1 MNNNIKEP
9 IGKYISQIYRKGRA
23 FISKGLTQYDMGY
36 GQMLFLLQL
45 YNQDGISQEELTEK
59 LNIDKGTT
67 ARSIKKLE
75 KEGFIIRL
83 KDEHD
88 KRAYKI
94 YLTDKSK
101 EKKDDIC
108 NVLQEWESILTEN
121 ITEEERHTLI
131 NILKKICLNKNKK
144 IGGLNE

>member
-94 YLTDKSK
+94 YLTD
-101 EKKDDIC
+101 IC

-121 ITEEERHTLI
+121 ITEEERDTLI

>member
-1 MNNNIKEP
+1 M
-9 IGKYISQIYRKGRA
+9 
-23 FISKGLTQYDMGY
+23 
-36 GQMLFLLQL
+36 
-45 YNQDGISQEELTEK
+45 
-59 LNIDKGTT
+59 
-67 ARSIKKLE
+67 
-75 KEGFIIRL
+75 L

-121 ITEEERHTLI
+121 ITEEERDTLI